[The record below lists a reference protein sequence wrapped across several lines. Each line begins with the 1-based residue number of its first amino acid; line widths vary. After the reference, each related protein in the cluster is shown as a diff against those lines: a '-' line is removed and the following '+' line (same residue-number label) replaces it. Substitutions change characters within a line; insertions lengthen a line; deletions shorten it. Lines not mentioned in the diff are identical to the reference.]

1 MQAVGDRFE
10 SDNLHQCI
18 LGDSMEDLQ
27 QDLEV
32 AKEQEAPAIEEST
45 VDPLAELQKELA
57 EAKDQYLRARADTE
71 NVRRR
76 GIEDAAKAR
85 KFAIESF
92 AENLIPVADTL
103 YAALEHAGED
113 VKKELKVVLDQLTA
127 SFAKSNLKEISPSIT
142 DTFDPHKHQAISA
155 IESNQPINT
164 IIGVLQKGYMI
175 ADRVLRPAMVT
186 VSKGIEEKSVDKE
199 VEDN

>member
-1 MQAVGDRFE
+1 M
-10 SDNLHQCI
+10 
-18 LGDSMEDLQ
+18 
-27 QDLEV
+27 
-32 AKEQEAPAIEEST
+32 
-45 VDPLAELQKELA
+45 
-57 EAKDQYLRARADTE
+57 
-71 NVRRR
+71 
-76 GIEDAAKAR
+76 
-85 KFAIESF
+85 
-92 AENLIPVADTL
+92 IPVADTL